1 MLIKVTLQQWG
12 LKKKNSATGGRLL
25 NFLKNKLMTFPE
37 NSGLDY

>member
-1 MLIKVTLQQWG
+1 MG
-12 LKKKNSATGGRLL
+12 FKKKNSATGGRLL